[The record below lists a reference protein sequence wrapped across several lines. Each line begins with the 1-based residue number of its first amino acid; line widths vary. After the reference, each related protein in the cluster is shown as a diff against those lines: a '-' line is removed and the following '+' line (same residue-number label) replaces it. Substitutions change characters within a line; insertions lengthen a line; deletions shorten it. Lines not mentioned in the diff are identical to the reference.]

1 MFLNS
6 LSDACSDLG
15 SRKPAL
21 GPDTGVTHAAVL
33 PPAPATDL
41 LSCPGPDRSY
51 CHGTAHNSAEQ
62 PTVVPNHSV
71 SELPGIY
78 EEACSAS
85 AAAATAASH
94 HPHPVSSGNSI
105 SAELERVAQ
114 SVGPS
119 VLEAAIAAYKQ
130 EKRKLWKV
138 WLITAYVLFHMSKIC
153 RSTCNCKLS
162 SDANL
167 RGSVGQEGWSTGRLG
182 LCKFTHVLA
191 KTRHKS

>member
-1 MFLNS
+1 MFLHS
-6 LSDACSDLG
+6 LSDACSDLAP
-15 SRKPAL
+15 RKPAL
-21 GPDTGVTHAAVL
+21 GPETGVTQAAVT

-51 CHGTAHNSAEQ
+51 CHGTAHNNAQQ

-71 SELPGIY
+71 SELPGVY

-85 AAAATAASH
+85 AAACTAASH
-94 HPHPVSSGNSI
+94 HPHPVSSGNST

-114 SVGPS
+114 SVGPL

-138 WLITAYVLFHMSKIC
+138 WPI
-153 RSTCNCKLS
+153 
-162 SDANL
+162 
-167 RGSVGQEGWSTGRLG
+167 
-182 LCKFTHVLA
+182 THVLFPSEQDMQ
-191 KTRHKS
+191 KHLQLQVLL